1 MNIAEAKEE
10 IKNAMTAYFSR
21 DELGNYR
28 IPIEK
33 QRPVLL
39 IGPPGIGK
47 TAIME
52 QIASELG
59 VGLVSYS
66 MTHHTRQSALGLP
79 FITEEEFQGRKYS
92 VTEYTTSEII
102 AKMYSMMRD
111 TGIEE
116 GILFL
121 DEINCVSETLS
132 PAMLQFLQY
141 KVFGQH
147 RIPDGWIIV
156 TAGNP
161 AEYNKSVREFD
172 IVTLDRL
179 KRIDVEPDYRAW
191 RKYAGAK
198 GIHPAVL
205 TYLEAR
211 EKDFY
216 KVESTVDGKRFVTP
230 RGWEDLSEMIRL
242 YEEKGIK
249 VTDKLV
255 IQYLQDRK
263 TAKDF
268 AVYYDLF
275 SKYRSDYK
283 IGEILAGHRDRSVLL
298 RASRA
303 KMDERIS
310 FLGLLFDAITAELRK
325 ICEKEAMLDLLTPRL
340 KSVIEKMSP
349 VEGKEEGD
357 TDGISLIDEL
367 IREWGGQLSKG
378 RMSSSLSVLQQ
389 RSIQMA
395 VEELE
400 KMKAAMI
407 RESISGSREQ
417 VEKIRSMFRD
427 TVSSFRT
434 SVEEGKEKLNNGFS
448 FCEEAFE
455 GEDEILIFV
464 TELTV
469 NYYTARFIGHY
480 GCDKYYIHNKE
491 LQFAER
497 QKELSRRAEELDWN
511 LE

>member
-92 VTEYTTSEII
+92 VTEYTMSEIV

-111 TGIEE
+111 TGVEE

-147 RIPDGWIIV
+147 RIPDGWMIV

-191 RKYAGAK
+191 RKYAGAR
-198 GIHPAVL
+198 GIHPAVM

-242 YEEKGIK
+242 YEEKDIK
-249 VTDKLV
+249 VTEKLV

-275 SKYRSDYK
+275 SKYKSDYK
-283 IGEILAGHRDRSVLL
+283 IGEILAGHRDASVLL
-298 RASRA
+298 RARRA

-310 FLGLLFDAITAELRK
+310 FLGLLFDAITSDLKK
-325 ICEKEAMLDLLTPRL
+325 ICEKEAMLDLLTPKL
-340 KSVIEKMSP
+340 KSVMEKLAAPGAS
-349 VEGKEEGD
+349 GEGD
-357 TDGISLIDEL
+357 LTALIDDLVQE
-367 IREWGGQLSKG
+367 ETDKLSKG
-378 RMSSSLSVLQQ
+378 RMSSSLSQLQQ
-389 RSIQMA
+389 HSIQMA
-395 VEELE
+395 IEELE
-400 KMKAAMI
+400 EMKAATAGIMGAKKTSELI
-407 RESISGSREQ
+407 PMCHILPLTSCRIMFDKVPEERSIYVYCTVKCTGKTGVEMEALTGASTALLTIYDMCKALDKKMEIGEIFLLKKDGGKSGRIENAP
-417 VEKIRSMFRD
+417 VHEPP
-427 TVSSFRT
+427 
-434 SVEEGKEKLNNGFS
+434 
-448 FCEEAFE
+448 FE
-455 GEDEILIFV
+455 I
-464 TELTV
+464 
-469 NYYTARFIGHY
+469 
-480 GCDKYYIHNKE
+480 
-491 LQFAER
+491 
-497 QKELSRRAEELDWN
+497 
-511 LE
+511 

>member
-92 VTEYTTSEII
+92 VTEYTMSEIV

-111 TGIEE
+111 TGVEE

-147 RIPDGWIIV
+147 RIPDGWMIV

-191 RKYAGAK
+191 RKYAGAR
-198 GIHPAVL
+198 GIHPAVM

-242 YEEKGIK
+242 YEEKDIK
-249 VTDKLV
+249 VTEKLV

-275 SKYRSDYK
+275 SKYKSDYK
-283 IGEILAGHRDRSVLL
+283 IGEILAGHRDASVLL
-298 RASRA
+298 RARRA

-310 FLGLLFDAITAELRK
+310 FLGLLFDAITSDLKK
-325 ICEKEAMLDLLTPRL
+325 ICEKEAMLDLLTPKL
-340 KSVIEKMSP
+340 KSVMEKLAAPGAS
-349 VEGKEEGD
+349 GEGD
-357 TDGISLIDEL
+357 LTALIDDLVQE
-367 IREWGGQLSKG
+367 ETDKLSKG
-378 RMSSSLSVLQQ
+378 RMSSSLSQLQQ
-389 RSIQMA
+389 HSIQMA
-395 VEELE
+395 IEELE
-400 KMKAAMI
+400 EMKAATV
-407 RESISGSREQ
+407 RDGVSGTSEQ
-417 VEKIRSMFRD
+417 AGKIRSMFRR
-427 TVSSFRT
+427 TVSSFRA
-434 SVEEGKEKLNNGFS
+434 SVEKGKEMLNNGFS

-480 GCDKYYIHNKE
+480 GCDKYYVHNKE

-497 QKELSRRAEELDWN
+497 QKDLSRRADELERS